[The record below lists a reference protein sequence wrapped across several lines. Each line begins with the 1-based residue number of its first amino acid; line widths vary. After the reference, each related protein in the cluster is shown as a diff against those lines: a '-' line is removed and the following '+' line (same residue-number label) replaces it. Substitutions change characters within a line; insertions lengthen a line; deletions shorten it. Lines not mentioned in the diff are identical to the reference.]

1 MKCYFYLRHPTG
13 ELISRLENDVN
24 LTEVF
29 ASHLLVSLI
38 NEALMVVYTLSAIA
52 VLNVYLAFGV
62 FAVFLLLLFVQK
74 RYSTRVRA
82 SALRTREAQANL
94 LATLQE
100 TLSGLEWIQN
110 VAGERKA
117 AIRYIH
123 RAKKVI
129 MRNLEGTR
137 ISVIAS
143 SILGLNGNDH
153 VWCWRIFG
161 TKGCFYARHV
171 GSI

>member
-62 FAVFLLLLFVQK
+62 FAVF
-74 RYSTRVRA
+74 SA
-82 SALRTREAQANL
+82 SAIRSE
-94 LATLQE
+94 TLQYPR
-100 TLSGLEWIQN
+100 TGFCS
-110 VAGERKA
+110 
-117 AIRYIH
+117 
-123 RAKKVI
+123 
-129 MRNLEGTR
+129 
-137 ISVIAS
+137 
-143 SILGLNGNDH
+143 
-153 VWCWRIFG
+153 
-161 TKGCFYARHV
+161 
-171 GSI
+171 